1 MTNVLN
7 TPAPSRGFDHVRV
20 EQVSGGPL
28 VWGGHSPGESSGAPG
43 PARWSE
49 VASDRSNLL
58 FPMVAKTGTWAFQ
71 FCFSLSGGL
80 IN

>member
-7 TPAPSRGFDHVRV
+7 SPSPSRGSDRVRA

-28 VWGGHSPGESSGAPG
+28 VWGVHSPGESSGALG

-49 VASDRSNLL
+49 VASDHSNLL
-58 FPMVAKTGTWAFQ
+58 FPIVAKMGTWAFQ

-80 IN
+80 IK